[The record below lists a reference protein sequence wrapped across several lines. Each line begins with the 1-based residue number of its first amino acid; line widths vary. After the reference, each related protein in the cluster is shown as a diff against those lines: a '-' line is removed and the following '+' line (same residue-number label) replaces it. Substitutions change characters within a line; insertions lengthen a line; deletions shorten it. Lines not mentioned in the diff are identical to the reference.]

1 MKKADTGF
9 LTPAGHAPARSE
21 GPTRGATCLSRP
33 PPEEP
38 SGRVH
43 EQVTL
48 FTAFLIGKVPG
59 LVFRLEIK
67 IIARVMNLML

>member
-1 MKKADTGF
+1 M
-9 LTPAGHAPARSE
+9 R
-21 GPTRGATCLSRP
+21 
-33 PPEEP
+33 
-38 SGRVH
+38 

-48 FTAFLIGKVPG
+48 FTASPILEVPG